1 MARVAKVK
9 ECQYCHAE
17 LSRDEVGLSKKLFE
31 PDAKRRKFSCMS
43 CMSEMLEV
51 SVDELKDKIEE
62 FKAEGC
68 KLFG

>member
-1 MARVAKVK
+1 MATSK

-17 LSRDEVGLSKKLFE
+17 LSRDEIGLSKKLFE
-31 PDAKRRKFSCMS
+31 SETKKGKYSCMQ

-51 SVDELKDKIEE
+51 PIDDLQAKIEE
-62 FKAEGC
+62 FKRQGC

>member
-1 MARVAKVK
+1 MATLK

-17 LSRDEVGLSKKLFE
+17 LSRDEIGLNKKLFE
-31 PDAKRRKFSCMS
+31 TEAKRGKYSCMQ

-51 SVDELKDKIEE
+51 SVDDLHAKIEE

-68 KLFG
+68 ELFG

>member
-1 MARVAKVK
+1 MATPK

-17 LSRDEVGLSKKLFE
+17 LSRDEIGLSKKLFE
-31 PDAKRRKFSCMS
+31 PETKKGKYSCMQ

-51 SVDELKDKIEE
+51 TQDELTAKIEE
-62 FKAEGC
+62 FKRQGC

>member
-1 MARVAKVK
+1 MVTPK

-31 PDAKRRKFSCMS
+31 LETKKGKYSCMP
-43 CMSEMLEV
+43 CIAAMLEV
-51 SVDELKDKIEE
+51 SQDDLLVKIEE
-62 FKAEGC
+62 FKRQGC

>member
-1 MARVAKVK
+1 MVTPK

-31 PDAKRRKFSCMS
+31 LETKKGKYSCMP
-43 CMSEMLEV
+43 CIAAMLEV
-51 SVDELKDKIEE
+51 TQDDLLAKIEE
-62 FKAEGC
+62 FKRQGC

>member
-1 MARVAKVK
+1 MATPK

-17 LSRDEVGLSKKLFE
+17 LSRDEIGLNKKLFE
-31 PDAKRRKFSCMS
+31 PETKKGKYSCIQ

-51 SVDELKDKIEE
+51 TQDELKAKIEE
-62 FKAEGC
+62 FKRQGC

>member
-1 MARVAKVK
+1 MATLK

-31 PDAKRRKFSCMS
+31 SETKKGKYSCMQ

-51 SVDELKDKIEE
+51 SKDDLQAKIEE
-62 FKAEGC
+62 FKRQGC

>member
-1 MARVAKVK
+1 MATSK

-17 LSRDEVGLSKKLFE
+17 LSRDEIGLSKKLFASE
-31 PDAKRRKFSCMS
+31 TKKGKYSCVQ

-51 SVDELKDKIEE
+51 TTDDLNAKIEE
-62 FKAEGC
+62 FKRQGC

>member
-1 MARVAKVK
+1 MVTPK

-31 PDAKRRKFSCMS
+31 PETRKGKYSCMP
-43 CMSEMLEV
+43 CIAAMLEV
-51 SVDELKDKIEE
+51 TQDDLVAKIEE
-62 FKAEGC
+62 FKRQGC

>member
-1 MARVAKVK
+1 MVTPR

-17 LSRDEVGLSKKLFE
+17 LSRDEIGLSKKLFE
-31 PDAKRRKFSCMS
+31 SETKKGKYSCMQ

-51 SVDELKDKIEE
+51 SKDDLQAKIEE
-62 FKAEGC
+62 FKRQGC

>member
-1 MARVAKVK
+1 MATAK

-31 PDAKRRKFSCMS
+31 ADAKRGKLSCLA
-43 CMSEMLEV
+43 CLSEMLET
-51 SVDELKDKIEE
+51 SVEELKEKIQE
-62 FKAEGC
+62 FKSQGC

>member
-1 MARVAKVK
+1 MATPK

-31 PDAKRRKFSCMS
+31 AETKKGKYSCMQ
-43 CMSEMLEV
+43 CMAEILEV
-51 SVDELKDKIEE
+51 TTDDLKVKIEE
-62 FKAEGC
+62 FKRQGC